1 VVSDI
6 LAEELK
12 RELMKGMVGIDDLRA
27 MRGLKLRP
35 RRFEAGAE
43 RSVVFEKVWKALM
56 RVGMD
61 GKRIEDG
68 SYIVG
73 AEGRR
78 ASWYG
83 INCCDWDARWRSC
96 RGVARNLSV
105 PSPSARHD
113 RALRSL
119 SNKESSALWR

>member
-27 MRGLKLRP
+27 MRGLELRP

-78 ASWYG
+78 
-83 INCCDWDARWRSC
+83 
-96 RGVARNLSV
+96 GVVVWNQLLRLGCAVAELPWGSSEFV
-105 PSPSARHD
+105 SPQPQRTS
-113 RALRSL
+113 
-119 SNKESSALWR
+119 